1 LIPGCFILIEFL
13 PWGPAGIEIFCQI
26 TSAPLAKNISVVCWW
41 ADRNGFRG
49 SPVEIAQV
57 MRETLDFVGAELHFV
72 KDYDIVSGLC
82 LQSNV
87 SDIVAA

>member
-1 LIPGCFILIEFL
+1 
-13 PWGPAGIEIFCQI
+13 
-26 TSAPLAKNISVVCWW
+26 
-41 ADRNGFRG
+41 
-49 SPVEIAQV
+49 

-87 SDIVAA
+87 SDIVTA